1 MESNSILCTINAVEG
16 FDPTPYAVDYT
27 DLTTNE
33 TRKRLPVMA
42 QIAWFRLRY
51 PDGKISVQVNPG
63 KDCFVATAKVYPSY
77 KDPADCFLAEAT
89 ASRSFLEDKP
99 SVSPREWA
107 QTAAVGIAL
116 RNAGFGLQ
124 FAMAGDEFPDTVS
137 EGAPMT
143 NAAAPAEPYAVEE
156 PTPPELTPEEKLAQ
170 AMKVPCPITK
180 FKGKTLGEVLQLD
193 PGAIKWVAEKFPAT
207 EKAGAAAK
215 LIRDFALQQSADTVL
230 ADANTRHRTY
240 SALLSML
247 GLANAH
253 RDNLHKRGLSDR
265 DINQLSYK
273 SMPMVNSSELVQHV
287 LETGACPQGVPGFF
301 RTKAGWWSF
310 VHQWS
315 GILIPVRDMLGWMG
329 FRYGTYVWDPRYKG
343 LDDFIWARL
352 KANLDR
358 NS

>member
-1 MESNSILCTINAVEG
+1 MESNSILYTINAVEG

-63 KDCFVATAKVYPSY
+63 KDCF
-77 KDPADCFLAEAT
+77 LAEAT
-89 ASRSFLEDKP
+89 ASRGFLEDKP

-156 PTPPELTPEEKLAQ
+156 PTPPELTPEEKLEQ
-170 AMKVPCPITK
+170 AMNVPCPITK

-207 EKAGAAAK
+207 EKVGAAAQ
-215 LIRDFALQQSADTVL
+215 LIRDFALRQSA
-230 ADANTRHRTY
+230 
-240 SALLSML
+240 
-247 GLANAH
+247 
-253 RDNLHKRGLSDR
+253 
-265 DINQLSYK
+265 
-273 SMPMVNSSELVQHV
+273 
-287 LETGACPQGVPGFF
+287 
-301 RTKAGWWSF
+301 
-310 VHQWS
+310 
-315 GILIPVRDMLGWMG
+315 
-329 FRYGTYVWDPRYKG
+329 
-343 LDDFIWARL
+343 
-352 KANLDR
+352 
-358 NS
+358 

>member
-89 ASRSFLEDKP
+89 ASRGFLEDKP

-124 FAMAGDEFPDTVS
+124 FSMAGDEFPDTVS

-156 PTPPELTPEEKLAQ
+156 PTPPELTPEEKLEQ
-170 AMKVPCPITK
+170 AMNVPCPITK

-207 EKAGAAAK
+207 EKAGAAAQ
-215 LIRDFALQQSADTVL
+215 LIRDFALQQSA
-230 ADANTRHRTY
+230 
-240 SALLSML
+240 
-247 GLANAH
+247 
-253 RDNLHKRGLSDR
+253 
-265 DINQLSYK
+265 
-273 SMPMVNSSELVQHV
+273 
-287 LETGACPQGVPGFF
+287 
-301 RTKAGWWSF
+301 
-310 VHQWS
+310 
-315 GILIPVRDMLGWMG
+315 
-329 FRYGTYVWDPRYKG
+329 
-343 LDDFIWARL
+343 
-352 KANLDR
+352 
-358 NS
+358 